1 MQNDEFMSSKM
12 FATQSCSFF
21 EIFSTDKTL
30 LTNGEVIYLYVN
42 WNVVAG
48 LSGNKKIYERIKKN
62 MHYVLFLVI
71 IIYLMNK

>member
-21 EIFSTDKTL
+21 EVFSTDKTL
-30 LTNGEVIYLYVN
+30 LTNGKSSMN
-42 WNVVAG
+42 FVAG

-62 MHYVLFLVI
+62 MQYVLFLVI

>member
-1 MQNDEFMSSKM
+1 MNF
-12 FATQSCSFF
+12 
-21 EIFSTDKTL
+21 
-30 LTNGEVIYLYVN
+30 
-42 WNVVAG
+42 VAG